1 MQEKS
6 RLFDSVSDEQL
17 VQKARQGEQEAFAA
31 LFTRYA
37 PLVESK
43 AADLAPGLEPDDL
56 KQEGRMGLL
65 SAVLTFDPARGVPFR
80 AYASVCVSHR
90 VSSARRTAFK
100 HSMLH
105 SSLSLNGE
113 ESSALE
119 EVPDAGA
126 DPEQQVIQWEE
137 SSRIYTSLTERLSPL
152 EKKSLLLYLSGS
164 TYEEIAEKLGC
175 TFKAIDNALQRV
187 RRKLRNIHT

>member
-1 MQEKS
+1 M
-6 RLFDSVSDEQL
+6 FDSISDEQL
-17 VQKARQGEQEAFAA
+17 VHEARRGEQEAFTT

-43 AADLAPGLEPDDL
+43 AVGLPPGLESDDL

-65 SAVLTFDPARGVPFR
+65 SAVLTFDPDCGVPFR
-80 AYASVCVSHR
+80 AYASVCVSHQ
-90 VSSARRTAFK
+90 VASARRVAMK

-105 SSLSLNGE
+105 SPLSLN
-113 ESSALE
+113 SDQVAMLE

-126 DPEQQVIQWEE
+126 DPEQQVIEWEDA
-137 SSRIYTSLTERLSPL
+137 SRIYKDLTERLSPL

-164 TYEEIAEKLGC
+164 TYEEIADKVGC
-175 TFKAIDNALQRV
+175 NLKAIDNALQRV
-187 RRKLRNIHT
+187 RRKLRSIHA